1 MRAAARAEDALN
13 LLLPATVFVDDTAPQ
28 RAALAS
34 VALPDDVGVLRRRG
48 DHHHELQ
55 LGIDKDRL
63 PVDAEQREAA
73 LLAGEGPELV
83 AIAEV
88 RRRLLRPE
96 RIRLAVPVGGIQQI
110 VPGDDLLAAEGAVI
124 GEQDAKAAIV
134 AQRRIE
140 PAEPLLSAIG
150 AAHPCR
156 IPIPRPSA
164 ATAAASDIGS
174 ASFPSLRG
182 AAPSAPRSRWRH
194 SGSARPARFPWY
206 QTPSALR

>member
-34 VALPDDVGVLRRRG
+34 VALPDDVGVLRR
-48 DHHHELQ
+48 
-55 LGIDKDRL
+55 DRL

-110 VPGDDLLAAEGAVI
+110 VPGDDLL
-124 GEQDAKAAIV
+124 
-134 AQRRIE
+134 
-140 PAEPLLSAIG
+140 
-150 AAHPCR
+150 
-156 IPIPRPSA
+156 
-164 ATAAASDIGS
+164 
-174 ASFPSLRG
+174 
-182 AAPSAPRSRWRH
+182 
-194 SGSARPARFPWY
+194 
-206 QTPSALR
+206 